1 MRTWDDYKTNAK
13 AIDQDSKK
21 QIEEIELL
29 AAIIG
34 ELIERRQE
42 MGYTQRD
49 LARECGMPQSSVARI
64 ESCKMIPKLDTV
76 IRLMKPL
83 GLKLIIEHETI
94 GK

>member
-1 MRTWDDYKTNAK
+1 MRTWDDYKENVKRISADDK
-13 AIDQDSKK
+13 R

-34 ELIERRQE
+34 ELINRRQE
-42 MGYTQRD
+42 LGLTQRD

-64 ESCKMIPKLDTV
+64 ESFKMIPKLDTM
-76 IRLMKPL
+76 IRLTKPL
-83 GLKLIIEHETI
+83 GLKILIEHESI